1 MDSALYAF
9 APAIQRMP
17 DSIDLHVSYATA
29 LIQTERYSEAEAVL
43 SEARLKFAPNKAL
56 EYCLGSLWSAQGQFA
71 KSLENFKAALRIDPE
86 DPNVLSYMGRSFLG
100 TNDPESAAKV
110 LKQAVVVE
118 PENQVALA
126 YLALAYRLL
135 GDEREVGLCGYDHLV
150 REYELETPESFAD
163 TESFNAALDNALDV
177 FHQTKHHPLDQ
188 TLRGG
193 TQSLGN
199 LFSSK
204 LSIVSKL
211 RQSIEII
218 VTDYVAAMT
227 DNKTHPFIGRR
238 TRSTT
243 FAGAWSCRMS
253 NSGYHT
259 NHIHADGWIS
269 SAYYVALP
277 DTIKNGSGQQG
288 WLKFGEPDISLLNIS
303 PRRVIRPEVGK
314 IVLFPS
320 YLFHGTVPFSDTGH
334 RTTVA
339 FDVVPS

>member
-9 APAIQRMP
+9 APAIQKMP

-243 FAGAWSCRMS
+243 FCRS
-253 NSGYHT
+253 VVLPNVKLG
-259 NHIHADGWIS
+259 IS
-269 SAYYVALP
+269 YQPHS
-277 DTIKNGSGQQG
+277 
-288 WLKFGEPDISLLNIS
+288 
-303 PRRVIRPEVGK
+303 R
-314 IVLFPS
+314 
-320 YLFHGTVPFSDTGH
+320 
-334 RTTVA
+334 
-339 FDVVPS
+339 